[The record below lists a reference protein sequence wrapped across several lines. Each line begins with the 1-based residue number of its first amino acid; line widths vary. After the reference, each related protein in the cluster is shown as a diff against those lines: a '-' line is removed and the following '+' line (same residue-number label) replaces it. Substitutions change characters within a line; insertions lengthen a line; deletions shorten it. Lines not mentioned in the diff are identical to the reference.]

1 MNTYR
6 TLTREARAVCVILA
20 IGILALLW
28 AIQVDASLGDDYGA
42 LVLAGALATIS
53 ALGAFVV
60 TSELRDSNAKQL
72 RARMNYLHTQ
82 QVNTLSNAIAKLET
96 DYEELS
102 QSYRMTADNN
112 DKTTRALVE
121 CVRCLASDDQEQRDD
136 TRLDVRSL
144 ASMNAQVITNY
155 ARKYH
160 GTNA

>member
-1 MNTYR
+1 MKTLNTI
-6 TLTREARAVCVILA
+6 TREARATCAILA

-42 LVLAGALATIS
+42 LVLACALATIS
-53 ALGAFVV
+53 ALGAFIV
-60 TSELRDSNAKQL
+60 TSELRDNNAKQL

-96 DYEELS
+96 DYSELS